1 MFRWK
6 NFLTETTGAT
16 AVEYAFILAAIL
28 LVAVATLE
36 KLGAGS
42 NRAFQAVDQAFPNQS
57 P

>member
-1 MFRWK
+1 MYRWK
-6 NFLTETTGAT
+6 RFLTETTGAT

-36 KLGAGS
+36 KLGAGT
-42 NRAFQAVDQAFPNQS
+42 NRAFHAVDQALPNQS

>member
-6 NFLTETTGAT
+6 SFLTEANGAA
-16 AVEYAFILAAIL
+16 AVEYALILGAIL

-42 NRAFQAVDQAFPNQS
+42 SRAFQAVDESLVAP
-57 P
+57 